1 MSKFEVDDV
10 FRVSFQKLPIV
21 TGFVQGE
28 FTVGQQVELTKR
40 DGRIYRGAMTGMH
53 IRTSPVAPNH
63 FSITFS
69 EPISDNVEPGD
80 VITTI
85 DPDQHSFR
93 YFLAS

>member
-21 TGFVQGE
+21 TGFVDGE
-28 FTVGQQVELTKR
+28 FTVGQEVELDKL
-40 DGRIYRGAMTGMH
+40 DGRVYRGVMTGMH
-53 IRTSPVAPNH
+53 IHTSSIAPNH
-63 FSITFS
+63 FSIIFF

-85 DPDQHSFR
+85 DPDGEQP
-93 YFLAS
+93 